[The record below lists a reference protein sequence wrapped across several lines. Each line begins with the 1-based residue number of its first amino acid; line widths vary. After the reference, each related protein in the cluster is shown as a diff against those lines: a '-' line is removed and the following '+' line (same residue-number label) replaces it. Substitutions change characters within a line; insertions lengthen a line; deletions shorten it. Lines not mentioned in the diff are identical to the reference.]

1 MDQKERDQINS
12 QQNRF
17 LLQNF
22 ERLETLKNE
31 AKEPI
36 INRKGKA
43 TCKSV
48 VEQALALYTSGM
60 THKQIA
66 ALFGMSISSAGRIL
80 RMNNHERRKY

>member
-1 MDQKERDQINS
+1 MYDMTRDEINS
-12 QQNRF
+12 RQNRF

-48 VEQALALYTSGM
+48 IQTAKQLYDSGL
-60 THKQIA
+60 TYHQISQ
-66 ALFGMSISSAGRIL
+66 LLPMSISSVGRIL
-80 RMNNHERRKY
+80 RNKNQKRKY